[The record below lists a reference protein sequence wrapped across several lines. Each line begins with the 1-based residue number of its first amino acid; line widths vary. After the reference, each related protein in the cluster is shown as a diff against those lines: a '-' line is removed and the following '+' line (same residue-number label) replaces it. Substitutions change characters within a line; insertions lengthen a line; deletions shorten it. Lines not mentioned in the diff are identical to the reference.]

1 MAEKQSMSEFERL
14 LKERTQ
20 IERWLEKL
28 GASGDKTPASVRER
42 VQADYLKRLDEVQ
55 EELNGH
61 RDEITG
67 ALERH
72 RQVRDELM
80 NQRSEAQERRAEAEL
95 RHSVG
100 EFDDNKW
107 EGIKNDIDGSLK
119 KIGEELDGVETEVAD
134 LEKALASIT
143 SGPDVG
149 ETAAE
154 PSKSAGHTGAAVDRP
169 APKSE
174 DLPPPIRDATPAA
187 APATAA
193 PEPASKS
200 ESETSDEPLEFLD
213 VDAGQK
219 QPEPAPAPKSDTVP
233 MPPDA
238 AELLGKQ
245 EKARSSGEVAVG
257 AEIGAAGVTS
267 FSNNAEQPKKGVAK
281 TLKCGECS
289 AMNLPTEW
297 YCERCGAELAAL

>member
-20 IERWLEKL
+20 IEQWLEKL

-72 RQVRDELM
+72 RQVRDELIK
-80 NQRSEAQERRAEAEL
+80 QQSEAQERRAEGEL

-100 EFDDNKW
+100 EFDDTKW
-107 EGIKNDIDGSLK
+107 ESMRSEIDGSLK

-143 SGPDVG
+143 SSPDVG
-149 ETAAE
+149 KTAAE
-154 PSKSAGHTGAAVDRP
+154 PAKAAGTTDAAVDKP

-174 DLPPPIRDATPAA
+174 DLPPPIRDAAPAA
-187 APATAA
+187 AAATAA
-193 PEPASKS
+193 LEPASKPES
-200 ESETSDEPLEFLD
+200 ESSDEPLEFLD

-219 QPEPAPAPKSDTVP
+219 EPELKPSRKSDTVP

-238 AELLGKQ
+238 AELLGKK
-245 EKARSSGEVAVG
+245 EAARSSGEVAAG

-281 TLKCGECS
+281 TLKCGECG